1 MTMLKLFRNNSYLNF
16 LRFFSFPLS
25 LPFSFKQ
32 FTVNQTFIKNRT
44 LINNIIVKSVSIATY
59 FGTCTIF
66 LFRCISCFTILR
78 NFVCAFVRIIAKVF
92 PQISRWLSHINI
104 AAIQILNYK
113 GYSLISFFKLEF
125 ISFLK
130 NRRGRSKQLQSFQ

>member
-1 MTMLKLFRNNSYLNF
+1 MTMHKLFRNNSYFNF

-92 PQISRWLSHINI
+92 PQISCLSHINI

-113 GYSLISFFKLEF
+113 GYSLISFFKL
-125 ISFLK
+125 
-130 NRRGRSKQLQSFQ
+130 

>member
-1 MTMLKLFRNNSYLNF
+1 MTMHKLFRNNSYFNF

-32 FTVNQTFIKNRT
+32 FTVNQTFITNRT
-44 LINNIIVKSVSIATY
+44 LINNYRKICFHCNIFWHVYYISIPLYKLLHHITKL
-59 FGTCTIF
+59 CM
-66 LFRCISCFTILR
+66 R
-78 NFVCAFVRIIAKVF
+78 FVRIIAKVF

-130 NRRGRSKQLQSFQ
+130 NRGGRSKQLQSFQ